1 MPAVSRFADKVAV
14 VTGGAS
20 GIGREIARRLVA
32 EGARVA
38 LGDRNADLL
47 ADAAG
52 ELGEACVTSTC
63 DVTVEAD
70 VERLVAAATDAFGRL
85 HLGVNCAGIGGLSP
99 IVQLQ
104 EADWDAVLGVCLKGV
119 FLATKHEARALLRGN
134 GGGAGGVI
142 LNIASI
148 NDRQP
153 AEGMA
158 AYCSAKAGV
167 EMFTRVAAL
176 ELGSAGIRV
185 VGISP
190 GFIDTPLTKPL
201 GDAEQFRQGYL
212 DNTPLGRTGT
222 TTDVADAALFLLSD
236 QASWITGETMVVD
249 GGQLTR
255 AYPPLLH
262 LAGWSPIGT

>member
-1 MPAVSRFADKVAV
+1 MSRFAGKAAV

-20 GIGREIARRLVA
+20 GIGREIANRLVA

-47 ADAAG
+47 AEAAG
-52 ELGEACVTSTC
+52 ELGDGCLTSTC

-70 VERLVAAATDAFGRL
+70 VERLVATATDAFGRL
-85 HLGVNCAGIGGLSP
+85 DLGVNCAGIGSLSP

-119 FLATKHEARALLRGN
+119 FLATKHEARALLRTGD
-134 GGGAGGVI
+134 GGGVI

-185 VGISP
+185 VGLSP
-190 GFIDTPLTKPL
+190 GFIDTPLTRPL
-201 GDAEQFRQGYL
+201 GDTPMFRQGYL

-222 TTDVADAALFLLSD
+222 TADVADAAAFLLSD
-236 QASWITGETMVVD
+236 QASWITGETLVVD

-255 AYPPLLH
+255 AYPPLLQ
-262 LAGWSPIGT
+262 LAGWSPTTLEG

>member
-1 MPAVSRFADKVAV
+1 MSRFADKVAV

-20 GIGREIARRLVA
+20 GIGRAIAGRLVD

-38 LGDRNADLL
+38 IGDRNEELL
-47 ADAAG
+47 AEAAAA
-52 ELGEACVTSTC
+52 LGDACVTAVV
-63 DVTVEAD
+63 DVTTEAD
-70 VERLVAAATDAFGRL
+70 VERLVAAATDAFGRVD
-85 HLGVNCAGIGGLSP
+85 LGVNCAGIGGLSP
-99 IVQLQ
+99 IVHLQ
-104 EADWDAVLGVCLKGV
+104 EQDWDAVLGVCLKGV
-119 FLATKHEARALLRGN
+119 FLATKHEARAVLR
-134 GGGAGGVI
+134 GGAGGVI

-176 ELGSAGIRV
+176 ELGSAGVRV

-201 GDAEQFRQGYL
+201 GDAQQFRQGYL

-222 TTDVADAALFLLSD
+222 TADVADAALFLLSE
-236 QASWITGETMVVD
+236 QASWVTGETLVVD

-255 AYPPLLH
+255 AYPPILQ
-262 LAGWSPIGT
+262 LAGWSPTDL

>member
-1 MPAVSRFADKVAV
+1 MSRFADKVAV

-20 GIGREIARRLVA
+20 GIGREIAKRLVG

-38 LGDRNADLL
+38 LGDRNGDLL
-47 ADAAG
+47 TDAAT
-52 ELGEACVTSTC
+52 ELGDACVTSVC
-63 DVTVEAD
+63 DVTVETD
-70 VERLVAAATDAFGRL
+70 VEVLVATATAAFGRVD
-85 HLGVNCAGIGGLSP
+85 LGVNCAGIGSLSP
-99 IVQLQ
+99 IVQLRP
-104 EADWDAVLGVCLKGV
+104 EEWDAVLGVCLKGV
-119 FLATKHEARALLRGN
+119 FLATKHEATAMLRQGTT
-134 GGGAGGVI
+134 GVV

-153 AEGMA
+153 AEGLA

-176 ELGSAGIRV
+176 ELGGAGIRV

-201 GDAEQFRQGYL
+201 GDTEAFRQGYL

-222 TTDVADAALFLLSD
+222 TTDIADAALFLLSD
-236 QASWITGETMVVD
+236 QGAWITGETLVVD

-255 AYPPLLH
+255 AYPPLLQ
-262 LAGWSPIGT
+262 LAGWSPNAP